1 MGLRTLVKVS
11 EINNLSDARYCAGMG
26 VEMAGFIM
34 QEGHSRYV
42 SPDKIKDFASWI
54 SGISLIGEFPGQVTT
69 EEINAAL
76 EQLPLAG
83 IQTSDLHLVQAD
95 PAIILIRTAEFS
107 SGLTPGFL
115 PLPQR
120 ENEFLLLT
128 SEKIQDALSYSA
140 ELKAL
145 CAEYKVLLGFGL
157 NNDNIDTLLS
167 EIKPYGIALQGGDEV
182 KPGMRDFA
190 ELSELLELLETED

>member
-26 VEMAGFIM
+26 VEMAGFVL

-54 SGISLIGEFPGQVTT
+54 AGISLIGEFPGPITA
-69 EEINAAL
+69 EEVKTAL
-76 EQLPLAG
+76 DQLPLAG
-83 IQTSDLHLVQAD
+83 IQTSDLQLKLPD
-95 PAIILIRTAEFS
+95 PAIILIRTLEFS
-107 SGLTPGFL
+107 TAINKA
-115 PLPQR
+115 PLPHAQR

-128 SEKIQDALSYSA
+128 SDKITDALTYSE
-140 ELKAL
+140 ELKSL
-145 CAEYKVLLGFGL
+145 CATYKVLLGFGL
-157 NNDNIDTLLS
+157 NNDNIDTILN
-167 EIKPYGIALQGGDEV
+167 EIKPHGIALQGGDEV

-190 ELSELLELLETED
+190 ELSELLEILEIEN